1 MSFSNKKSFYYFN
14 PTQSNFNRL
23 NTFNEKINK
32 KDLANMF
39 KRQKIT
45 FVWKNVELELVNSL
59 RRTIIANI
67 STICIDNVEFFE
79 RSSQSETNETNEFY
93 LYTKKRPVQN
103 NEQIKLRLELLPIKQ
118 DIIGVIIQDL
128 INKMSI
134 IKLYKSSDKRIYIVD
149 KSVNLPSNFELIENP
164 DENDLRKTV
173 FDNLVIE
180 FDVIHSTEKGTS
192 KTFIQNFTE
201 NIWCDITSNYFK
213 VHLDTYDELLNVVKS
228 DKLVYDNDL
237 IFDDTYLITR
247 IKRGQYL
254 KFKAYLN
261 DGVGAINSKYTPVCS
276 VSYLPIP
283 KPYLDDIDGNI
294 DNLNNIHWSLEQN
307 IPENPKNF
315 LITLQSLEYEQPENI
330 FIYGLVKLN
339 DILHHYINIF
349 TNMNNYIKEYI
360 KDNGN
365 PINNDRSTMSLTERM
380 KQEEFNYFI
389 EFMDGREI
397 RFILLDKYYS
407 GYTFCN
413 WFQSELLSNSNI
425 EFCGYQN
432 PHPKIKEIN
441 MYIRFKSNIDDYIQI
456 LIDIINN
463 MKIKISE
470 YQSEFKIFNI

>member
-14 PTQSNFNRL
+14 PTQSNFNTL
-23 NTFNEKINK
+23 NIYNENISKT
-32 KDLANMF
+32 DLANLF

-45 FVWKNVELELVNSL
+45 FVWNNVELELVNSL

-93 LYTKKRPVQN
+93 LFTKKRPVQN

-118 DIIGVIIQDL
+118 DIIDVIKTDL
-128 INKMSI
+128 LNKMSI
-134 IKLYKSSDKRIYIVD
+134 IKLYRSSDKRIYIVD
-149 KSVNLPSNFELIENP
+149 NSVNLPSNFELIEKP
-164 DENDLRKTV
+164 DQNDLRKTV

-192 KTFIQNFTE
+192 KTFLQNFTE

-213 VHLDTYDELLNVVKS
+213 IHLDTFDELLNVVKS
-228 DKLVYDNDL
+228 DKFVYDNDL
-237 IFDDTYLITR
+237 IFDDTYLVTR

-283 KPYLDDIDGNI
+283 NTYLHDIDSNI
-294 DNLNNIHWSLEQN
+294 NSINNIHWSLEQD
-307 IPENPKNF
+307 IPDNPKNF

-330 FIYGLVKLN
+330 FIYGLGKLN
-339 DILHHYINIF
+339 DILDHYISIL
-349 TNMNNYIKEYI
+349 TNMNSYIKEV
-360 KDNGN
+360 GN

-389 EFMDGREI
+389 EFMNKHEI
-397 RFILLDKYYS
+397 RFIFLDKYYS

-413 WFQSELLSNSNI
+413 WFQSELLLNSNI

-441 MYIRFKSNIDDYIQI
+441 MYIRFKPNMEVNIQI
-456 LIDIINN
+456 LIDTIVN
-463 MKIKISE
+463 MRDKISN
-470 YQSEFKIFNI
+470 YQSKFENF